1 MNATA
6 TTTNTPA
13 PAAAS
18 STGLTLVFS
27 REIGFRTA
35 RPDASLAATEPPPPL
50 IEPEIGPG
58 DRALSIRAQTP
69 EAFTLAVPLTV
80 EIMTNV
86 AVRAD

>member
-1 MNATA
+1 MTRHLLFLCLLGSVGLGCRGA
-6 TTTNTPA
+6 A
-13 PAAAS
+13 PEA
-18 STGLTLVFS
+18 
-27 REIGFRTA
+27 
-35 RPDASLAATEPPPPL
+35 AATEPPPPL